1 MAIFLH
7 FYADSAKL
15 YFVDNSANI
24 DGGLRERKRQQTRKA
39 ITAAARSLTATK
51 GLSGFTIEEVC
62 ETVGVSRRTF
72 FNYFPSKEDAILGHH
87 DDEHPGELMAGFL
100 KGGGEPGTISET
112 LLADLIQ
119 LTLDI
124 WASKVDSESA
134 TDVRQLIA
142 AIKKEPQLMAKI
154 VGASA
159 EREASS
165 RQLIAQREG
174 VPADH
179 PVVVMAVAV
188 TSAMAHHA
196 HETYFSASNTR
207 TFRELL
213 LEDALALKTLFGQ
226 ALPLQNLPT
235 SPKGSS

>member
-7 FYADSAKL
+7 FQYNSAKL

-51 GLSGFTIEEVC
+51 GLNGFTVEEVC

-72 FNYFPSKEDAILGHH
+72 FNYFPTKEDAILGHH

-142 AIKKEPQLMAKI
+142 AIKKEPQLTAKI

-179 PVVVMAVAV
+179 PVVVMAV
-188 TSAMAHHA
+188 TMISAMAHHA

-213 LEDALALKTLFGQ
+213 LEDAQALKTLFAQ
-226 ALPLQNLPT
+226 ALPQQNLPT